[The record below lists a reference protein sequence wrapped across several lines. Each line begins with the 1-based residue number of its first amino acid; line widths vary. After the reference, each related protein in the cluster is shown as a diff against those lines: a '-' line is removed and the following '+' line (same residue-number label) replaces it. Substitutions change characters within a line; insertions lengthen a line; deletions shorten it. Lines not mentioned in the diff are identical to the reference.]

1 MSRTGNSYFVYNY
14 VIFLL
19 SCKAMFAL
27 SFDGL
32 LSREFHVYERVLS
45 CKYVALPSFIA

>member
-1 MSRTGNSYFVYNY
+1 
-14 VIFLL
+14 
-19 SCKAMFAL
+19 MFAL

-45 CKYVALPSFIA
+45 CKYVALPSFIAYCVVSYFKVLSTIY